1 VSVDRRPPGEARGQ
15 AADGPGADGPV
26 AAGAAADRARA
37 RSILERLGLAA
48 IAAVMAVVFSGLAL
62 AAWIGGEVFLAAMAA
77 IGAFMTVWAA
87 VANLRR
93 G

>member
-1 VSVDRRPPGEARGQ
+1 MTESPRPW
-15 AADGPGADGPV
+15 
-26 AAGAAADRARA
+26 
-37 RSILERLGLAA
+37 LERVGLGL
-48 IAAVMAVVFSGLAL
+48 IAVAMAVVFGGLAV

-77 IGAFMTVWAA
+77 IGGLMTVWAA